1 VNLRLDHI
9 GVQVKEFASS
19 IELLCRLLGYHQAT
33 EPVVNTVHRVEVVFL
48 EKPGS
53 LPIKLF
59 RALDDARP
67 QTRLHHLALRVD
79 DLTEALAAL
88 TAGGARVISA
98 PAPGEAFEDEPIA
111 FVFAGGLNLEL
122 VATDK
127 RRARIET
134 APENAGGSSRTDE

>member
-9 GVQVKEFASS
+9 GVQVKELGSS
-19 IELLCRLLGYHQAT
+19 IELLCKLLGYRQAT
-33 EPVVNTVHRVEVVFL
+33 EPVVNTTHRVEVVFL

-59 RALDDARP
+59 RALDDPRP

-79 DLTEALAAL
+79 DLGQAVAALAAQ
-88 TAGGARVISA
+88 GARVLSP
-98 PAPGEAFEDEPIA
+98 PAPGEAFDGEPIA
-111 FVFAGGLNLEL
+111 FLFAGGLNLEL

-127 RRARIET
+127 RRARI
-134 APENAGGSSRTDE
+134 PEDAGESPPADATE